1 MCNRQRLYGKTC
13 FMEMF
18 DDIMIMINHL
28 DLEI

>member
-1 MCNRQRLYGKTC
+1 MCNRQRLYGING
-13 FMEMF
+13 FMEML